1 MISTLENLT
10 PAAPLASASPS
21 RSVGG
26 KKTAHPKE
34 IRETVQ
40 VLFFA
45 GIPPHAITA
54 KTGVPKHTVQKWA
67 TRGGWVAARDA
78 LAQHIDGAVA
88 STIAEKLSQRSE
100 QLQDALSG
108 ELVEQTQVLREHPP
122 RSVGDLI
129 KGRSATV
136 KTIVD
141 SSDKLFGWNQSSG
154 PGCLVQIGLVNELM
168 PQERLAKSATEPAVN
183 V

>member
-1 MISTLENLT
+1 VT
-10 PAAPLASASPS
+10 
-21 RSVGG
+21 
-26 KKTAHPKE
+26 
-34 IRETVQ
+34 
-40 VLFFA
+40 
-45 GIPPHAITA
+45 
-54 KTGVPKHTVQKWA
+54 
-67 TRGGWVAARDA
+67 
-78 LAQHIDGAVA
+78 

-141 SSDKLFGWNQSSG
+141 SGDKLFGWSKQEG
-154 PGCLVQIGLVNELM
+154 PGCLIQIGMVEQLTTGTEYDTTRAIGPAM
-168 PQERLAKSATEPAVN
+168 PATELAGN